1 VRDEE
6 QRDRDVHLPG
16 QVAPE
21 MLRVGVRMALL
32 LILPAVVLLA
42 ILPRDSVEFTITIFT
57 LAIGLFLLGF
67 VALLTWWANRQ

>member
-1 VRDEE
+1 MRDEE
-6 QRDRDVHLPG
+6 QRDRDVQLPG
-16 QVAPE
+16 QIAPE

-42 ILPRDSVEFTITIFT
+42 ILPRDSAEFTITIFT
-57 LAIGLFLLGF
+57 LGIGLFLLGF

>member
-1 VRDEE
+1 MNDDER
-6 QRDRDVHLPG
+6 RDREAQLPG

-32 LILPAVVLLA
+32 LVLPAIVLLA
-42 ILPRDSVEFTITIFT
+42 ILPRGSAEFTITIFT
-57 LAIGLFLLGF
+57 LAIGLFLLAF